1 MKNKVVRAIISDTTG
16 RFIKSQIEID
26 DPMEAALMSFAIE
39 RLLEEFQVQ
48 QEQGLMIN
56 KILKDLGRDDFEHT
70 EFQEEIIKYLSNMVE
85 ALKVK
90 NEILT
95 IVE

>member
-1 MKNKVVRAIISDTTG
+1 MKNKVVRAVTTG
-16 RFIKSQIEID
+16 TTGMFIKSHIEIEN
-26 DPMEAALMSFAIE
+26 PMEAALITMAVE
-39 RLLEEFQVQ
+39 KLLKQFKEQ
-48 QEQGLMIN
+48 QEQCLKIN
-56 KILKDLGRDDFEHT
+56 EILKDLGRDDFEDN
-70 EFQEEIIKYLSNMVE
+70 EIQELSIEYLTNMVE